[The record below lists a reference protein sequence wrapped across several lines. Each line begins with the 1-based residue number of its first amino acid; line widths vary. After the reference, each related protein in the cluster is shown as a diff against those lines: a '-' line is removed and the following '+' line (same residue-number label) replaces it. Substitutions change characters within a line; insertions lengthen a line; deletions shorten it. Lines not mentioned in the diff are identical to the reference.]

1 MRTTIFALA
10 AGAALTLCHSAEA
23 QSFPTLAPGQVVQEQ
38 LGSDD
43 PQLAEHGPFHVYQV
57 RAQPGI
63 RYVAWMDSDDFDA
76 YLTLGRTVGGITDYM
91 RTDDD
96 GGEGTNSR
104 LRFTVPAAGT
114 YLIIARSLGEG
125 GSGAFR
131 LGLDTVR
138 VRPAPVRDVA
148 FGETVRGTLS
158 ESDAELEEEEGFYQL
173 FRFSGAAGQRV
184 RAAMESE
191 DVSPVIE
198 IGMMDGDAFIPLEEQ
213 GGSYGDFT
221 LATLPAAGT
230 YYVRAGGWGTGD
242 YTLNLED
249 RPVVPLRVQP
259 IQRGTDVAGTLGAGD
274 GELDDGR
281 LADAYSF
288 TGRAGEPVRITLSS
302 EDFDSYLI
310 LGRMENGVFQRLTSN
325 DDAGEGLDSA
335 IDFTLPADGEYVIH
349 ATSFGS
355 GAEGEYVLR
364 VEP

>member
-10 AGAALTLCHSAEA
+10 AGAALTLCHAAEA
-23 QSFPTLAPGQVVQEQ
+23 QPFPALAPGQVVQEQ

-43 PQLAEHGPFHVYQV
+43 PQLTEHGPFQVYQV
-57 RAQPGI
+57 RAMPGV
-63 RYVAWMDSDDFDA
+63 RYIAWMDSDDFDA
-76 YLTLGRTVGGITDYM
+76 YLTLGRTVGGITDYV

-125 GSGAFR
+125 GRGAFR
-131 LGLDTVR
+131 LGLDTVS

-148 FGETVRGTLS
+148 LGETVRGTFS
-158 ESDAELEEEEGFYQL
+158 ESDAELEDDDGFYHL
-173 FRFSGAAGQRV
+173 FRFSGTAGQRI
-184 RAAMESE
+184 RAAMEG
-191 DVSPVIE
+191 DDLSPMPE

-213 GGSYGDFT
+213 GGSYGEFT
-221 LATLPAAGT
+221 LATLPATGT
-230 YYVRAGGWGTGD
+230 YYVRAIGWGTGD
-242 YTLNLED
+242 YALTVED
-249 RPVVPLRVQP
+249 RPVVPLRAQP

-281 LADAYSF
+281 MADAYTF
-288 TGRAGEPVRITLSS
+288 TGRAGERVRITLAS
-302 EDFDSYLI
+302 EDFDAYLL
-310 LGRMENGVFQRLTSN
+310 LGRMENGAFQRLTSN

-355 GAEGEYVLR
+355 GAEGAYVVRL
-364 VEP
+364 EP